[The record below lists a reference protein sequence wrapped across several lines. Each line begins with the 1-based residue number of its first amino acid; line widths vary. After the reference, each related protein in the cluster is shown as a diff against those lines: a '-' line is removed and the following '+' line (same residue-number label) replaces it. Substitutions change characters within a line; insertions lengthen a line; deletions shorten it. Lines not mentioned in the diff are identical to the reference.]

1 MALFKYLIE
10 FANERELIRKRKEAG
25 LTVFTDDEILG
36 KYRFCNVRRRD
47 DRVTAW
53 LLKNY
58 YTNNVGDVWFKALIA
73 RLINWPPTLKYLI
86 EKNAIPHRVEE
97 FEGNYFIHCL
107 EELKRTKVK
116 MFSSAYVVYPTRLK
130 GTKSEN
136 MTNHIIAPLV
146 DIADDVRR
154 AIEQDSIEL
163 TTNALSE
170 CFGIKTFIAG
180 QVTADLTYIMGQLF
194 NATDLYTYAPQGP
207 GSKRGLNRLHDR
219 NLKAS
224 FAYKQFISELI
235 EVREMMIDSNHQFND
250 LTLHDVQNVMCE
262 FDKYI
267 RVKFREGTPKQVYKP
282 TVEF

>member
-1 MALFKYLIE
+1 MALYEYLID
-10 FANERELIRKRKEAG
+10 FATEREAIRRRKEAG
-25 LTVFTDDEILG
+25 LLVLTDNEILR

-53 LLKNY
+53 LLRYY

-73 RLINWPPTLKYLI
+73 RLINWPPTLKYLL

-97 FEGNYFIHCL
+97 FESDYFIFCL
-107 EELKRTKVK
+107 EELKKTGVK
-116 MFSSAYVVYPTRLK
+116 MFSSAYVVYPTRLQ

-146 DIADDVRR
+146 EIADDVRH

-163 TTNALSE
+163 TTNVLSE

-180 QVTADLTYIMGQLF
+180 QVTADLTYIMGQLY
-194 NATDLYTYAPQGP
+194 NATDLYTYAPEGP
-207 GSKRGLNRLHDR
+207 GSKRGLNRLHQR
-219 NLKAS
+219 YLKAS
-224 FAYKQFISELI
+224 FMKHQFIDELI
-235 EVREMMIDSNHQFND
+235 EVREKLIKASKEFND

-262 FDKYI
+262 FDKYL
-267 RVKFREGTPKQVYKP
+267 RVKFGEGTPKQVYKP
-282 TVEF
+282 TTEF

>member
-1 MALFKYLIE
+1 MALYEYLID
-10 FANERELIRKRKEAG
+10 FATEREAIRRRKEAG
-25 LTVFTDDEILG
+25 LLVLTDNEILR

-53 LLKNY
+53 LLRYY

-73 RLINWPPTLKYLI
+73 RLINWPPTLKYLL

-97 FEGNYFIHCL
+97 FESDYFIFCL
-107 EELKRTKVK
+107 EELKKAGVK
-116 MFSSAYVVYPTRLK
+116 MFSSAYVVYPTRLQ

-146 DIADDVRR
+146 EIADDVRH

-163 TTNALSE
+163 TTNVLSE

-180 QVTADLTYIMGQLF
+180 QVTADLTYIMGQLY
-194 NATDLYTYAPQGP
+194 NATDLYTYAPEGP
-207 GSKRGLNRLHDR
+207 GSKRGLNRLHQR
-219 NLKAS
+219 YLKAS
-224 FAYKQFISELI
+224 FMKHQFIEELI
-235 EVREMMIDSNHQFND
+235 DVREKLIKASKEFND

-262 FDKYI
+262 FDKYL
-267 RVKFREGTPKQVYKP
+267 RVKFGEGTPKQVYKP
-282 TVEF
+282 TTEF

>member
-1 MALFKYLIE
+1 MALFKDLIV
-10 FANERELIRKRKEAG
+10 FTNERELIRKRKEAG
-25 LTVFTDDEILG
+25 LRVVTDDTILA

-73 RLINWPPTLKYLI
+73 RMINWPPTLKYLL
-86 EKNAIPHRVEE
+86 EKDAIPHRVEE
-97 FEGNYFIHCL
+97 FEGAYFISCL
-107 EELKRTKVK
+107 EELKRSKIK

-146 DIADDVRR
+146 DIADEVRR

-163 TTNALSE
+163 TTNVLSE

-180 QVTADLTYIMGQLF
+180 QVTADLTYIMGQLI
-194 NATDLYTYAPQGP
+194 NAIDLYTYAPQGP
-207 GSKRGLNRLHDR
+207 GSKRGLNRLHER
-219 NLKAS
+219 YLKAS
-224 FAYKQFISELI
+224 FEKDQFIKELI
-235 EVREMMIDSNHQFND
+235 EVRETIIDSNHQFSD

-262 FDKYI
+262 FDKYL
-267 RVKFREGTPKQVYKP
+267 RVKFGEGTPKQVYKP
-282 TVEF
+282 TLEF

>member
-1 MALFKYLIE
+1 MALYEYLID
-10 FANERELIRKRKEAG
+10 FAVERETIRRRKEAG
-25 LTVFTDDEILG
+25 LLVLTDNEILR

-53 LLKNY
+53 LLRYY

-73 RLINWPPTLKYLI
+73 RLINWPPTLKYLL

-97 FEGNYFIHCL
+97 FESEYFIFCL
-107 EELKRTKVK
+107 EELKKAGVK
-116 MFSSAYVVYPTRLK
+116 MFSSAYVVYPTRLQ

-146 DIADDVRR
+146 EIADDVRH

-163 TTNALSE
+163 TTNVLSE

-180 QVTADLTYIMGQLF
+180 QVTADLTYIMGQLY
-194 NATDLYTYAPQGP
+194 NATDLYTYAPEGP
-207 GSKRGLNRLHDR
+207 GSKRGLNRLHQRYLKQSFMKNQFIEELIDVR
-219 NLKAS
+219 ETLIKAS
-224 FAYKQFISELI
+224 KE
-235 EVREMMIDSNHQFND
+235 FND

-262 FDKYI
+262 FDKYL
-267 RVKFREGTPKQVYKP
+267 RVKFGEGAPKQVYKP
-282 TVEF
+282 TTEF

>member
-1 MALFKYLIE
+1 MALFKDLID
-10 FANERELIRKRKEAG
+10 FANEREAIRRRKEMG
-25 LTVFTDDEILG
+25 LLVLTENDILS

-73 RLINWPPTLKYLI
+73 RLINWPPTLKYLLQ
-86 EKNAIPHRVEE
+86 KDAIPHRVEE
-97 FEGNYFIHCL
+97 FEGAYFIHCL
-107 EELKRTKVK
+107 EELKKAKIK
-116 MFSSAYVVYPTRLK
+116 MFSSAYVVYPTRLQ

-146 DIADDVRR
+146 NIADKVRH

-163 TTNALSE
+163 TTNVLSE

-180 QVTADLTYIMGQLF
+180 QATADLTYIMGQLF
-194 NATDLYTYAPQGP
+194 NAKDLYTYAPQGP
-207 GSKRGLNRLHDR
+207 GSKRGLNRLHER
-219 NLKAS
+219 YLKAS
-224 FAYKQFISELI
+224 FMEGQFIGELI
-235 EVREMMIDSNHQFND
+235 DVREALIKSNKEFHD

-262 FDKYI
+262 FDKYL
-267 RVKFREGTPKQVYKP
+267 RVKFGEGTPKQVYKP
-282 TVEF
+282 TTEF

>member
-25 LTVFTDDEILG
+25 LAVFTDDEILG

-107 EELKRTKVK
+107 EELKRAKVK

-163 TTNALSE
+163 TTNVLSE

>member
-1 MALFKYLIE
+1 MALYEYLID
-10 FANERELIRKRKEAG
+10 FTTEREAIRRRKEAG
-25 LTVFTDDEILG
+25 MLVLTDNEILR

-53 LLKNY
+53 LLRYY

-73 RLINWPPTLKYLI
+73 RLINWPPTLKYLL

-97 FEGNYFIHCL
+97 FESDYFIFCL
-107 EELKRTKVK
+107 EELKKAGVK
-116 MFSSAYVVYPTRLK
+116 MFSSAYVVYPTRLQ

-146 DIADDVRR
+146 EIADDVRH

-163 TTNALSE
+163 TTNVLSE

-180 QVTADLTYIMGQLF
+180 QVTADLTYIMGQLY
-194 NATDLYTYAPQGP
+194 NATDLYTYAPEGP
-207 GSKRGLNRLHDR
+207 GSKRGLNRLHQR
-219 NLKAS
+219 YLKAS
-224 FAYKQFISELI
+224 FMKHQFIDELI
-235 EVREMMIDSNHQFND
+235 EVREKLIKASKEFND

-262 FDKYI
+262 FDKYL
-267 RVKFREGTPKQVYKP
+267 RVKFGEGTPKQVYKP
-282 TVEF
+282 TTEF